1 MKLLS
6 QHLNLRRIIIAGI
19 YGLFSAI
26 GVNTFLVHANSY
38 SSGLTGIAQL
48 VQGILALI
56 NVHLSL
62 ALLVALFNI
71 PLFLFAWRVFGTSYI
86 AFSGLAVLFNVVF
99 LQVVP
104 LTQLVPDPLTNT
116 VVGAVLIGGSV
127 GICFNN
133 GFTTGGIDI
142 VTTYLQK
149 KFHQNVGSLANI
161 VNGVILVV
169 TAIFFGPHRIVYS
182 LIGMLI
188 TNYAVDQVFSS
199 QRDVTVT
206 IYTKHPQAIVA
217 HLKNFAHG
225 ATLLHGTGV
234 YTNEPT
240 TVIQIVTP
248 RGRFHQV
255 RQLATEADPE
265 AFIAISRTDVEVGN
279 YRHFTF

>member
-1 MKLLS
+1 MKIFRHHLNFFRILVALTYGLLS
-6 QHLNLRRIIIAGI
+6 AV
-19 YGLFSAI
+19 
-26 GVNTFLVHANSY
+26 GVNVFLVHANSY
-38 SSGLTGIAQL
+38 SSGLTGAAQL
-48 VQGILALI
+48 VQGILDLTNI
-56 NVHLSL
+56 HLSL

-71 PLFLFAWRVFGTSYI
+71 PLFAFAWKVFGTRYI
-86 AFSGLAVLFNVVF
+86 AFSGLAVFFNIIF
-99 LQVVP
+99 LKLVP
-104 LTQLVPDPLTNT
+104 TVQLVPDPLTNT
-116 VVGAVLIGGSV
+116 IVGAVLIGASV
-127 GICFNN
+127 GFCFNN

-149 KFHQNVGSLANI
+149 KFHQNVGSIANV
-161 VNGVILVV
+161 VNGLILVI

-188 TNYAVDQVFSS
+188 TNYTVDHFFSH

-206 IYTKHPQAIVA
+206 IYTKHPEAIEA
-217 HLKNFAHG
+217 HLKDFAHG

-240 TVIQIVTP
+240 AVIQIVTP

-255 RQLATEADPE
+255 RQMATEADPE